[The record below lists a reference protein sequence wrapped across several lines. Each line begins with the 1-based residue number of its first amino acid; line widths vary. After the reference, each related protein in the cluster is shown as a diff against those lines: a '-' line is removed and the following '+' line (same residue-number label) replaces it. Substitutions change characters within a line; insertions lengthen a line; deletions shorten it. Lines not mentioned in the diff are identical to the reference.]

1 MEKRGSL
8 TIKIDDEIFEWWKI
22 LHIYKRD
29 TLLYLSLKTTFTQK
43 GSHNGCEYIGE
54 KEGQICE

>member
-22 LHIYKRD
+22 LHISYTMMGGRD
-29 TLLYLSLKTTFTQK
+29 ENILNKCEMFVNSL
-43 GSHNGCEYIGE
+43 IE
-54 KEGQICE
+54 KFGK